1 MLNPWIEEGKL
12 PTLEKLIK
20 EGVHGT
26 LKSTNPPVTGPAWVS
41 FATGKNPGEH
51 GCYGFFLPKGS
62 LTETETITTRDIKG
76 DTFYELLDKQD
87 KECILINLPCSHPPR
102 IRGILITD
110 FLTKGDHFFFPP
122 DLVTEIPKLKD
133 YRVVPHPNLSE
144 DRFIADVSD
153 QERTRFE
160 CAQELSRRDWD
171 FFFILFDVPDS
182 ILHRIDEE
190 IIPGKKL
197 AALKVLTEIDA
208 YIGWFVDQAPDADIF
223 IMSDHGFR
231 GYNKVFPINEW
242 LVDEGYAKVGV
253 KSIEAREED
262 ISFLEKSHVSGWVQ
276 GLVSHLLKRRI
287 PLQNPLLRK
296 LAAFLYRIVTKVTA
310 MRRVVHITLY
320 PESLAYSL
328 TYAGNY
334 ASIYLNSRERFEQ
347 GVVENREKL
356 RAEIMAKLEKLE
368 GKTGKRIFA
377 SISKGEDVYFGKCTD
392 KAPDIVLV
400 ASDDCNITGV
410 NYGKA
415 NNAHS
420 LEGIFISYGADIRK
434 GDRVDV
440 GMVDLAPTILHSMGL
455 PVPGD
460 MDGQVLEGI
469 FREDS
474 EPARRPVRYQEAA
487 EERRIRGKVSELK
500 KSKKV

>member
-1 MLNPWIEEGKL
+1 MRTVVIGLDGASWDLLNPWIEEGRL
-12 PTLEKLIK
+12 PALEKLIS

-41 FATGKNPGEH
+41 FATGKNPGKH
-51 GCYGFFLPKGS
+51 GCYGFFLPKAS
-62 LTETETITTRDIKG
+62 LTDTETITTRDIKG
-76 DTFYELLDKQD
+76 DTFYELLDRQD
-87 KECILINLPCSHPPR
+87 KKCILINLPCSYPPR
-102 IRGILITD
+102 IKETLITD
-110 FLTKGDHFFFPP
+110 FLTKGDQFFFPQ

-133 YRVVPHPNLSE
+133 YRIVPHPNLSE
-144 DRFIADVSD
+144 ADFIADVSA

-160 CAQELSRRDWD
+160 CAQELFRRDWD

-182 ILHRIDEE
+182 ILHRIDEK
-190 IIPGKKL
+190 IMPGQKL
-197 AALKVLTEIDA
+197 AALKVLTEIDN
-208 YIGWFVDQAPDADIF
+208 YIGWFVNHATDAHIF
-223 IMSDHGFR
+223 VMSDHGFR
-231 GYNKVFPINEW
+231 GYNKIFPITEW
-242 LVDEGYAKVGV
+242 LVNEGYAKVGV

-262 ISFLEKSHVSGWVQ
+262 GSFLEKRQVSGWAQ
-276 GLVSHLLKRRI
+276 SLVSHLLKRRI

-296 LAAFLYRIVTKVTA
+296 LASFLYRIITKVTA
-310 MRRVVHITLY
+310 MRHVVHITLY

-334 ASIYLNSRERFEQ
+334 ASIYLNSRERFE
-347 GVVENREKL
+347 GGIVENREKL
-356 RAEIMAKLEKLE
+356 RAEIIAKLEKLE
-368 GKTGKRIFA
+368 DKIGSRLFT
-377 SISKGEDVYFGKCTD
+377 SISKGEDVFFGESTN

-420 LEGIFISYGADIRK
+420 LEGIFLAYGADIRK

-440 GMVDLAPTILHSMGL
+440 EIVDLAPTILHAMGF

-469 FREDS
+469 LRQESD
-474 EPARRPVRYQEAA
+474 PAIRPVRYPEPA
-487 EERRIRGKVSELK
+487 E
-500 KSKKV
+500 